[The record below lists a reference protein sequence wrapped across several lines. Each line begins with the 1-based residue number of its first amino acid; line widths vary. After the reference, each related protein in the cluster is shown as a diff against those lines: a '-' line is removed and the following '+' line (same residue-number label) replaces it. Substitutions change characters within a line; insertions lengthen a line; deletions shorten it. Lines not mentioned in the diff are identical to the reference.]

1 MKTHFILACFLLLS
15 VVVWGQQKDTSVFEK
30 KDVDQIT
37 VVAHN
42 VDDTTTNANITNT
55 TADSTDLI
63 AFFKPGCNRCASFL
77 QMLDEKCIPYTSVDM
92 STDDPRILQMWKDI
106 QTQGF
111 NGGTIRYP
119 IVRYQGTVIWDMID
133 MNAFIE
139 SLPH

>member
-1 MKTHFILACFLLLS
+1 MHMKIHWVLACFILCNIAAVS
-15 VVVWGQQKDTSVFEK
+15 QQNDTTVLIK
-30 KDVDQIT
+30 KDSAKHVIVDRNSI
-37 VVAHN
+37 
-42 VDDTTTNANITNT
+42 VDV
-55 TADSTDLI
+55 TADSSDLTV
-63 AFFKPGCNRCASFL
+63 FFKPGCTRCETFRK
-77 QMLDEKCIPYTSVDM
+77 MLDEKCIPYTSVDM

>member
-1 MKTHFILACFLLLS
+1 MKTHFILACSLLLS

-30 KDVDQIT
+30 KDGDQNTIA
-37 VVAHN
+37 AHH
-42 VDDTTTNANITNT
+42 VDDTTSNANITNAT
-55 TADSTDLI
+55 GDSTDLI
-63 AFFKPGCNRCASFL
+63 AFFKPGCNRCESFL

-92 STDDPRILQMWKDI
+92 STDDPRIMQMWKDI

-133 MNAFIE
+133 MIAFIE
-139 SLPH
+139 NLPH

>member
-1 MKTHFILACFLLLS
+1 MKTHVILACGLFLN
-15 VVVWGQQKDTSVFEK
+15 VVVWGQQQDTSVFEK
-30 KDVDQIT
+30 KDDDQNT
-37 VVAHN
+37 VIDHHI
-42 VDDTTTNANITNT
+42 DDTTSNANITNAT
-55 TADSTDLI
+55 VDSTVLI
-63 AFFKPGCNRCASFL
+63 AYFKPGCSRCESFL
-77 QMLDEKCIPYTSVDM
+77 QMLDEKCIPYTRVDM

-119 IVRYQGTVIWDMID
+119 IIRYQGKVIWDMID